1 MTLRQQL
8 LLVCL
13 SLLILPAA
21 VFLFVG
27 ELDRN
32 LRQSQERETQTRSAG
47 AASSLL
53 ADLQW
58 SDTRVRPESKTCL
71 LYTSPSPRDLSTSR
85 MPSSA

>member
-32 LRQSQERETQTRSAG
+32 LRQSQERETQADPKQRPYSPVCYLTVSYSTAMPTTGQPLSFARVSFNMRITR
-47 AASSLL
+47 
-53 ADLQW
+53 
-58 SDTRVRPESKTCL
+58 
-71 LYTSPSPRDLSTSR
+71 
-85 MPSSA
+85 

>member
-32 LRQSQERETQTRSAG
+32 LRQSQERETRTRST
-47 AASSLL
+47 AAANALA

-58 SDTRVRPESKTCL
+58 SDQRARPE
-71 LYTSPSPRDLSTSR
+71 
-85 MPSSA
+85 